1 MHSLKIRITYLTVP
15 HDFSNTIVYSGQS
28 AKYAIN
34 GYMND
39 WRSWKGDTSEA
50 VEELVKALN
59 FVKRE
64 DIVYKIANKLREG
77 GF

>member
-1 MHSLKIRITYLTVP
+1 M
-15 HDFSNTIVYSGQS
+15 
-28 AKYAIN
+28 KYAIN

-50 VEELVKALN
+50 VEDLIKALN
-59 FVKRE
+59 SVKRE

-77 GF
+77 ESYTNFKTGI